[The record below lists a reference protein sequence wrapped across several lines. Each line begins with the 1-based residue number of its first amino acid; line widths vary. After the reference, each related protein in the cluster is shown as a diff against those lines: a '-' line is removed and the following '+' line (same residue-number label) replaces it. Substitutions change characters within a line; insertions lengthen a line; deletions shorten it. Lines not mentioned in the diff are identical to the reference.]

1 MKRILS
7 LVITGVICAS
17 LVACSST
24 GSSTAQ
30 YFDTSN
36 EEVLE
41 KNKNFDY
48 EEVTELETFSASS
61 LEDKKIKICGD
72 AKDIDIDESTLEMY
86 LEVKN
91 NTPYSLKV
99 VIPSNMVNVELKEGD
114 TITVYGRFAG
124 LVTKTYKGKSAN
136 CWQISAYFI
145 ESGNTIKN
153 KKESTSIKEDHSKT
167 KDTTNTTST
176 SNDKSSNST
185 KKNKEK
191 ENKDE
196 NIKDGT
202 HLGEEG
208 KKQDEG
214 YVYDPD
220 EDTRDQE
227 YWDSFNEDNNN
238 NNLNNNEGNSD
249 KGSAMDSE
257 NGIKYQ
263 YKDENGNTVK
273 EYENGDKVTE
283 YND

>member
-1 MKRILS
+1 MKKILS

-24 GSSTAQ
+24 GSSTTQ

-72 AKDIDIDESTLEMY
+72 AKDIDLDESTLEMY

-99 VIPSNMVNVELKEGD
+99 VIPSNMVNVEFKEGD

-124 LVTKTYKGKSAN
+124 LVTKTYKGKSAS

-145 ESGNTIKN
+145 ENGNTVKS
-153 KKESTSIKEDHSKT
+153 KKESTNVKEDHSKT

-185 KKNKEK
+185 KKNISTENNNNKK
-191 ENKDE
+191 ENKDG

-220 EDTRDQE
+220 EDNRNQE
-227 YWDSFNEDNNN
+227 YWDSFDEDN
-238 NNLNNNEGNSD
+238 NNLNNDEDNNLNNDRDNSQYDNSD
-249 KGSAMDSE
+249 
-257 NGIKYQ
+257 NT
-263 YKDENGNTVK
+263 DE
-273 EYENGDKVTE
+273 
-283 YND
+283 

>member
-1 MKRILS
+1 MKKILS
-7 LVITGVICAS
+7 LVITGFICAS

-24 GSSTAQ
+24 SNTAQ
-30 YFDTSN
+30 YFDTNN
-36 EEVLE
+36 EEIL
-41 KNKNFDY
+41 KNNKNFDY

-61 LEDKKIKICGD
+61 LEDKKIKICGN

-99 VIPSNMVNVELKEGD
+99 VIPSNMVNVEFKEGD

-124 LVTKTYKGKSAN
+124 LVTKTYKGKSAS

-153 KKESTSIKEDHSKT
+153 KKESTNVKEDHSKT

-185 KKNKEK
+185 KNNKEK
-191 ENKDE
+191 ENKDG

-220 EDTRDQE
+220 EDTRDKE

-238 NNLNNNEGNSD
+238 LNNNSNSNQ
-249 KGSAMDSE
+249 GSAMDSE
-257 NGIKYQ
+257 DGVKYQ
-263 YKDENGNTVK
+263 YKDEDGNTVK